1 MDPSSLFATG
11 GASGAVGLGLYII
24 YRFFFS
30 KHRITSRC
38 CGREMSIDVEGSTP
52 RINNVKPLVEDA
64 IRSEEGNDARR
75 RTREGQG
82 PSRTTEGEDGSRV
95 CSGSEGRED
104 EPNAEEKGSKDAES
118 RVQEG
123 KGEPPRSR
131 SQSGEL

>member
-1 MDPSSLFATG
+1 MFATG

-52 RINNVKPLVEDA
+52 RINNVKSIVEDA
-64 IRSEEGNDARR
+64 IRPEEGSDARR
-75 RTREGQG
+75 CTREGQG
-82 PSRTTEGEDGSRV
+82 PVAPLEGGDGCGV
-95 CSGSEGRED
+95 SGGAEGRED
-104 EPNAEEKGSKDAES
+104 EPNAQEKGSQTLQS

-123 KGEPPRSR
+123 EGDPPRSR
-131 SQSGEL
+131 RESGEL

>member
-1 MDPSSLFATG
+1 MFATG

-52 RINNVKPLVEDA
+52 RINNVKSVIEDA
-64 IRSEEGNDARR
+64 IRPEEGSDARR

-82 PSRTTEGEDGSRV
+82 QSGAAEGGDGGGV
-95 CSGSEGRED
+95 CSGTEGRED
-104 EPNAEEKGSKDAES
+104 EPNAQEKGSQTLES

-123 KGEPPRSR
+123 ERDPPRSR
-131 SQSGEL
+131 RESGEL